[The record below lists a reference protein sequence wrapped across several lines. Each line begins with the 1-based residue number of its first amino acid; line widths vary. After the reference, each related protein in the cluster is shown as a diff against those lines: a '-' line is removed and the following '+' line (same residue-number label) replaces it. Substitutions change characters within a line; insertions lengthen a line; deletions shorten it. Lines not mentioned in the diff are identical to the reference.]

1 MKIEDIESAK
11 KIYEETEIPR
21 ELHGMVSNL
30 IENDR
35 KKRNGKHGKS
45 SKHAEKKPD
54 TENVISIEKTRRSKH
69 YMLKR
74 TAAAAAAITVLFTA
88 GLNVNEAFAE
98 TAASLPVIGELA
110 KVLTVRSYHG
120 GEGDYNI
127 DMEIPAIESAGS
139 GAITDTEFTDKIN
152 KEIEKI
158 SDEYMAQAKAQF
170 EDYKEAFFATGGTEE
185 EWNDRK
191 MDIIIDYDIKYQNNP
206 VLSLELKTAKGWVAA
221 DEERHYYNLDL
232 STDRELK
239 LEDVLG
245 EDWREICNSETDRQI
260 KEQIAADNSLSYFGY
275 GDNELTAEKFTTVDE
290 DTDFYINAEGKVV
303 LVFPEYSIAPGY
315 MGVRE
320 FVVGDMRTVAE

>member
-1 MKIEDIESAK
+1 MKIEDIENAK
-11 KIYEETEIPR
+11 KIYEETKIPR

-35 KKRNGKHGKS
+35 EKRFGKHGKS
-45 SKHAEKKPD
+45 SEHTEKNPD
-54 TENVISIEKTRRSKH
+54 TENVISIEKTRRRKH

-98 TAASLPVIGELA
+98 TAASLPLIGQLA

-120 GEGDYNI
+120 GEGDFNI

-139 GAITDTEFTDKIN
+139 GAISDTEFTEKIN
-152 KEIEKI
+152 REIEKI
-158 SDEYMAQAKAQF
+158 SDDYMTQAKAEF

-191 MDIIIDYDIKYQNNP
+191 MDIIIDYDIKYQSNP
-206 VLSLELKTAKGWVAA
+206 ILSMELKTAKGWVAA
-221 DEERHYYNLDL
+221 AEERYYYNLDL
-232 STDRELK
+232 SADRELK

-245 EDWREICNSETDRQI
+245 EDWKEICNRETDRQI
-260 KEQIAADNSLSYFGY
+260 REQIASDDSLSYFGY
-275 GDNELTAEKFTTVDE
+275 GDNGLTAEKFTSVEE
-290 DTDFYINAEGKVV
+290 DTDFYINADGKVV

-320 FVVGDMRTVAE
+320 FAVGDAKL

>member
-1 MKIEDIESAK
+1 MKIDEMERAK
-11 KIYEETEIPR
+11 KIYEETEIPK
-21 ELHGMVSNL
+21 ELHGMVAGL

-35 KKRNGKHGKS
+35 EKRSGKYSESSEHKKKDQDVENILS
-45 SKHAEKKPD
+45 MKK
-54 TENVISIEKTRRSKH
+54 IRRRKK

-74 TAAAAAAITVLFTA
+74 TAAAAAAVIVVFTA

-98 TAASLPVIGELA
+98 TAASLPVIGQLA

-120 GEGDYNI
+120 GEGDFNI

-139 GAITDTEFTDKIN
+139 GEISDTEFTEKIN
-152 KEIEKI
+152 SEIEKI
-158 SDEYMAQAKAQF
+158 SDEYMTQAKAEF

-191 MDIIIDYDIKYQNNP
+191 MDIIIDYDIKYQSNP
-206 VLSLELKTAKGWVAA
+206 ILSLELKTAKGWVAA
-221 DEERHYYNLDL
+221 AEERHYYNLDL
-232 STDRELK
+232 SADRELK

-245 EDWREICNSETDRQI
+245 EDWKEICNRETDRQI
-260 KEQIAADNSLSYFGY
+260 REQIASDDSLSYFGY
-275 GDNELTAEKFTTVDE
+275 GDNGLTAEKFTSVEE
-290 DTDFYINAEGKVV
+290 DTDFYINADGKVV

-320 FVVGDMRTVAE
+320 FAVGDAKL